1 MHGKFN
7 NIKIVGM
14 ESAVPTYVMDNEEF
28 CDLFGKR
35 RVTKQIKMTGVK
47 KHRLSYRYQKVSDL
61 CMRAAEKLIAHLQW
75 DKEEIKVLIFVTQ
88 SANYSIPSTAI
99 CLSNQLGLS
108 KDCMAYD
115 INLGCSAY
123 DLGIQTVASLLQS
136 QEDGAKALVFVGDA
150 AYVLSPEQIF
160 TKEMVTNSM
169 MFGTAGAVVA
179 LEKQPMNLFLFLN
192 HSDGTGYDAIIKY
205 PLTETRMKGNR
216 VFEFAINDVVTE
228 LQRFRDE
235 NGLAEEDVDYY
246 VFHQAQ
252 KLIIDTIVNQCQI
265 PEDKVLNSYE
275 EYGNTSGASV
285 PVSIEAN
292 IGKINKEKIRIC
304 SCGFGVGLSVGVS
317 YYEVETKNILPIIE
331 TDSYNTDCIQRNQ
344 KLYNRH
350 ALLMDIESD
359 IDQLI
364 GCQLDLAS
372 CALGVYGTTAYIESI
387 KEQLFWKEGNEF
399 FTDDEKL
406 QNAEYKYDAVLISLE
421 KKGENQIKDIVKKC
435 INYDLLN
442 SNASIVLYGE
452 EKENIGRIQQLLE
465 EIEDFTKKEY
475 RANAVLYDSNS
486 FELIPVIKND
496 MAWLSKHIEKFDDFS
511 IHRAYL
517 MTNVIQ
523 RLVECDMIAISKTV
537 IHISKD
543 VEMFWS

>member
-1 MHGKFN
+1 
-7 NIKIVGM
+7 
-14 ESAVPTYVMDNEEF
+14 
-28 CDLFGKR
+28 
-35 RVTKQIKMTGVK
+35 
-47 KHRLSYRYQKVSDL
+47 
-61 CMRAAEKLIAHLQW
+61 
-75 DKEEIKVLIFVTQ
+75 FVTQ

-99 CLSNQLGLS
+99 CLSDQLGLS

-136 QEDGAKALVFVGDA
+136 QEDGAKALVFVGDV

-160 TKEMVTNSM
+160 TKEMVINSM
-169 MFGTAGAVVA
+169 MFGAAGAVVA
-179 LEKQPMNLFLFLN
+179 LEKQPMNSFLFLN
-192 HSDGTGYDAIIKY
+192 HSDGSGYDAIIKY

-304 SCGFGVGLSVGVS
+304 SCGFGVGLSVGIS

-372 CALGVYGTTAYIESI
+372 CALGVYGATAYIESI

-406 QNAEYKYDAVLISLE
+406 HNAEYKYDAMLISLE
-421 KKGENQIKDIVKKC
+421 KKGENQIKDIIKKC

-465 EIEDFTKKEY
+465 EIEDFAKKEY

-496 MAWLSKHIEKFDDFS
+496 MAWLSKRIEKFDDFS

-523 RLVECDMIAISKTV
+523 RLVERDMIAISKTV